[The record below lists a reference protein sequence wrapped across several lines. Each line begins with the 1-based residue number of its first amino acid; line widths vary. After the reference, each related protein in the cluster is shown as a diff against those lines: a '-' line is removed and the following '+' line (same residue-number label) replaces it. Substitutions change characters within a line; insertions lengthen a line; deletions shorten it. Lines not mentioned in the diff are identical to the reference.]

1 MKTSVTT
8 FEIPVAVPYVWSLGG
23 PVNLE
28 FVVRVLRVQLKRS
41 VVSCIYLQMSALSK
55 VQSMVD
61 IWVPGLGEGVAAFKE
76 NDINHDNKQPS

>member
-1 MKTSVTT
+1 M
-8 FEIPVAVPYVWSLGG
+8 PYVWSLDG

-76 NDINHDNKQPS
+76 NDINHDNMQP